1 MPIHAAKYILPLLFL
16 LGCEKKSEGEYIYRH
31 SQDRLFA
38 ASSSQVEAQPTYPW
52 QSTSDLPTITKEFFR
67 CKGNLLNPVR
77 EKKREGRES
86 FFFSDCNGTHSL
98 PIVDGK
104 EFVYPILLK
113 LLNFVQL
120 DIGKRITVTT
130 GHRCPTHNSY
140 CDYTPYNYGSK
151 HMIGAEV
158 DFYIEDVQP
167 EKIIES
173 LQKCYET
180 PFLRY
185 TKGNLNIST
194 EAWYNDEVF
203 IKLYLPNEGRD
214 EDNLHNNA
222 YISIQVRYDSE
233 KKQRVRFDQA
243 ISESLLRG

>member
-1 MPIHAAKYILPLLFL
+1 
-16 LGCEKKSEGEYIYRH
+16 
-31 SQDRLFA
+31 
-38 ASSSQVEAQPTYPW
+38 
-52 QSTSDLPTITKEFFR
+52 
-67 CKGNLLNPVR
+67 
-77 EKKREGRES
+77 
-86 FFFSDCNGTHSL
+86 
-98 PIVDGK
+98 
-104 EFVYPILLK
+104 
-113 LLNFVQL
+113 
-120 DIGKRITVTT
+120 
-130 GHRCPTHNSY
+130 
-140 CDYTPYNYGSK
+140 
-151 HMIGAEV
+151 MIGAEV